1 MIGQMVDRFRVIS
14 QLGEGGMGA
23 VYEAIDDQ
31 TGQTVAIKVLH
42 KEHASNQQIAL
53 RFINEARA
61 INVVDHPGIV
71 KVLTIGQLGDGT
83 AYIVMELLK
92 GETLSAR
99 MKRSPG
105 SKLPVL
111 DCLRLGKGIASALAA
126 AHAKTIVHRDLKPDN
141 IMIVPDPLLPG
152 AERTKLLDFGIAKVK
167 QEYQAND
174 QLQTRAGVMMG
185 TPLYMSPEQ
194 CKNAGDV
201 DDKADVYSLG
211 VMLYRM
217 LSGKPPF
224 SAAGTGELM
233 AMHIYMQPQP
243 LKEHEPGLPEP
254 VVDLVHRM
262 LAKQRQDR
270 PSMSQVEQELEKV
283 NIKISAMVPAI
294 KLNAPQLATLPIQS
308 GPQQAEAKTVLS
320 DGQNYQLPTGPSAS
334 NRDGATIMPMPS
346 PVAEGGGNRT
356 LRIVLVALVT
366 LLMLGVGAGVVSW
379 LQKRSQL
386 KLDPNDPTSM
396 AKTVD
401 KLVQDAN
408 NPGNKTVKPA
418 SKVISW
424 HVESVPS
431 GAEVYQINRDE
442 LLGKTPFRVEQ
453 PVQPGEV
460 ELELRLAG
468 YLPKRVKLAADQNQ
482 EPPPVK
488 LEPEKA
494 EPVEKTKPGKT
505 KTKSRHR
512 GKK

>member
-1 MIGQMVDRFRVIS
+1 MIGQTLDRFRVLS

-31 TGQTVAIKVLH
+31 SGKRVAIKVLH

-71 KVLTIGQLGDGT
+71 QVANIGQLPDGT
-83 AYIVMELLK
+83 AYIVMELLT

-99 MKRSPG
+99 MKRAPG
-105 SKLPVL
+105 GRMPVL
-111 DCLRLGKGIASALAA
+111 DCLRLGKQIASALAA

-141 IMIVPDPLLPG
+141 IIIVPDSAVPG
-152 AERTKLLDFGIAKVK
+152 GERTKLLDFGIAKVK

-243 LKEHEPGLPEP
+243 LKDHDPTLPEP
-254 VVDLVHRM
+254 LIDLVHRM

-270 PSMSQVEQELEKV
+270 PSMAQVEQELEKV
-283 NIKISAMVPAI
+283 NVKVSMMVPAV
-294 KLNAPQLATLPIQS
+294 KLGAQQPVSQPLPQQT
-308 GPQQAEAKTVLS
+308 GPQQPEAKTVLS
-320 DGQNYQLPTGPSAS
+320 DGSGYQIPGPP
-334 NRDGATIMPMPS
+334 RDGATVMPAS
-346 PVAEGGGNRT
+346 SSEAAGGGRT
-356 LRIVLVALVT
+356 LRVVLVALLT
-366 LLMLGVGAGVVSW
+366 LLLLGVAVGVYTW
-379 LQKRSQL
+379 LHKRGDG
-386 KLDPNDPTSM
+386 KLDPTDPKSLAQTVDGLANDPQGAAGKSG
-396 AKTVD
+396 KSS
-401 KLVQDAN
+401 
-408 NPGNKTVKPA
+408 
-418 SKVISW
+418 SKIISW
-424 HVESVPS
+424 HVESSPS
-431 GAEVYQINRDE
+431 GAEVYQLNKDE

-453 PVQPGEV
+453 PVQPGEI
-460 ELELRLAG
+460 ELELRLDG
-468 YLPKRVKLAADQNQ
+468 YVSKRIRLQGMENQ
-482 EPPPVK
+482 EPPVVK
-488 LEPEKA
+488 LEPVKS
-494 EPVEKTKPGKT
+494 EPTGKGKGKT
-505 KTKSRHR
+505 KTSRRKS
-512 GKK
+512 KK

>member
-1 MIGQMVDRFRVIS
+1 MIGQTLDRFRVLS

-31 TGQTVAIKVLH
+31 SGKRVAIKVLH

-71 KVLTIGQLGDGT
+71 QVANIGQLPDGT
-83 AYIVMELLK
+83 AYIVMELLT

-99 MKRSPG
+99 MKRAPG
-105 SKLPVL
+105 GRMPVL
-111 DCLRLGKGIASALAA
+111 DCLRLGKQIASALAA

-141 IMIVPDPLLPG
+141 IIIVPDSAVPG
-152 AERTKLLDFGIAKVK
+152 GERTKLLDFGIAKVK

-243 LKEHEPGLPEP
+243 LKDHDPTLPEP
-254 VVDLVHRM
+254 LIDLVHRM

-270 PSMSQVEQELEKV
+270 PSMAQVEQELEKV
-283 NIKISAMVPAI
+283 NVKVSMMVPAV
-294 KLNAPQLATLPIQS
+294 KLGAQQPVSQPLPQQT
-308 GPQQAEAKTVLS
+308 GPQQ
-320 DGQNYQLPTGPSAS
+320 P
-334 NRDGATIMPMPS
+334 
-346 PVAEGGGNRT
+346 
-356 LRIVLVALVT
+356 
-366 LLMLGVGAGVVSW
+366 
-379 LQKRSQL
+379 
-386 KLDPNDPTSM
+386 
-396 AKTVD
+396 
-401 KLVQDAN
+401 
-408 NPGNKTVKPA
+408 
-418 SKVISW
+418 
-424 HVESVPS
+424 
-431 GAEVYQINRDE
+431 
-442 LLGKTPFRVEQ
+442 
-453 PVQPGEV
+453 
-460 ELELRLAG
+460 
-468 YLPKRVKLAADQNQ
+468 
-482 EPPPVK
+482 
-488 LEPEKA
+488 
-494 EPVEKTKPGKT
+494 
-505 KTKSRHR
+505 
-512 GKK
+512 

>member
-1 MIGQMVDRFRVIS
+1 MIGQMLDRFRVVA

-23 VYEAIDDQ
+23 VYEALDEQ
-31 TGQTVAIKVLH
+31 NGQRVAIKVLH

-71 KVLTIGQLGDGT
+71 QVSTIGQLPDGT

-111 DCLRLGKGIASALAA
+111 DCIRLGKQIASALAA
-126 AHAKTIVHRDLKPDN
+126 AHAKSIVHRDLKPDN
-141 IMIVPDPLLPG
+141 IIIVPDPAVPG

-243 LKEHEPGLPEP
+243 LKEHDAALPEP
-254 VVDLVHRM
+254 IVDLVHRM

-270 PSMSQVEQELEKV
+270 PSMSQVEQELEKINV
-283 NIKISAMVPAI
+283 KVSAMVPAI
-294 KLNAPQLATLPIQS
+294 KLAAAPQLATLPIQS
-308 GPQQAEAKTVLS
+308 GPHQAEAKTVLS
-320 DGQNYQLPTGPSAS
+320 DGSGYQIPAPRS
-334 NRDGATIMPMPS
+334 NDGATVMPTPS
-346 PVAEGGGNRT
+346 PVAEQGSRT
-356 LRIVLVALVT
+356 LRIVLVAVVTILV
-366 LLMLGVGAGVVSW
+366 LAVGAGVVGF
-379 LQKRSQL
+379 LQKKSQV
-386 KLDPNDPTSM
+386 KLDPNDPKSM
-396 AKTVD
+396 VQTVD
-401 KLVQDAN
+401 KLVQGAN
-408 NPGNKTVKPA
+408 GGGPA
-418 SKVISW
+418 TSKASSKIVNW
-424 HVESVPS
+424 HIESSPS
-431 GAEVYQINRDE
+431 GAEVYQLNKDE
-442 LLGKTPFRVEQ
+442 LLGKTPLRIEQ
-453 PVQPGEV
+453 PIQPGEV
-460 ELELRLAG
+460 QVELRLPGHA
-468 YLPKRVKLAADQNQ
+468 PKRITLACDRDQ
-482 EPPPVK
+482 EPPTVT
-488 LEPEKA
+488 LEPEKQ
-494 EPVEKTKPGKT
+494 EPIDKGK
-505 KTKSRHR
+505 KSKGKKSRHS
-512 GKK
+512 KK

>member
-1 MIGQMVDRFRVIS
+1 MIGQTLERFRVLS

-31 TGQTVAIKVLH
+31 SGKRVAIKVLH

-71 KVLTIGQLGDGT
+71 QVANIGQLPDGT
-83 AYIVMELLK
+83 AYIVMELLT

-99 MKRSPG
+99 MKRAPG
-105 SKLPVL
+105 GRMPVL
-111 DCLRLGKGIASALAA
+111 DCLRLGKQIASALAA

-141 IMIVPDPLLPG
+141 IIIVPDSAVPG
-152 AERTKLLDFGIAKVK
+152 GERTKLLDFGIAKVK

-243 LKEHEPGLPEP
+243 LKDHDPTLPEP
-254 VVDLVHRM
+254 LIDLVHRM

-270 PSMSQVEQELEKV
+270 PSMAQVEQ
-283 NIKISAMVPAI
+283 
-294 KLNAPQLATLPIQS
+294 
-308 GPQQAEAKTVLS
+308 
-320 DGQNYQLPTGPSAS
+320 
-334 NRDGATIMPMPS
+334 
-346 PVAEGGGNRT
+346 
-356 LRIVLVALVT
+356 
-366 LLMLGVGAGVVSW
+366 
-379 LQKRSQL
+379 
-386 KLDPNDPTSM
+386 
-396 AKTVD
+396 
-401 KLVQDAN
+401 
-408 NPGNKTVKPA
+408 
-418 SKVISW
+418 
-424 HVESVPS
+424 
-431 GAEVYQINRDE
+431 
-442 LLGKTPFRVEQ
+442 
-453 PVQPGEV
+453 
-460 ELELRLAG
+460 
-468 YLPKRVKLAADQNQ
+468 
-482 EPPPVK
+482 
-488 LEPEKA
+488 
-494 EPVEKTKPGKT
+494 
-505 KTKSRHR
+505 
-512 GKK
+512 